1 MVDGL
6 GKISAFSTHKIKN
19 NVITLCRNIMS
30 KQNTEQKEKSERG
43 DHTGDAPMPLTSHLG
58 ELRKRLVHTL
68 IVIIVVF
75 VGATSIEMEL
85 DQPILSAFR
94 APLDARNIPLVFL
107 ELTEPFFT
115 YLRIG
120 LYAALFLSFPYLLGQ
135 IWLFVRP
142 ALFSKERK
150 AIWPFILLSYP
161 LFVGGGLFGYFVVIP
176 YGYDFF
182 LGFENKYTLPS
193 LSMASYLS
201 LTIHLLFAFG
211 LIFELPTVSFIL
223 TRFGIVNAA
232 WLRKNRKYSL
242 VAIFI
247 AAAIL
252 TPPDIFTQTLMAGP
266 LIILYEISIIV
277 SQMAGSIKEEPAS
290 EKENVQDAKSKS

>member
-1 MVDGL
+1 
-6 GKISAFSTHKIKN
+6 
-19 NVITLCRNIMS
+19 MS
-30 KQNTEQKEKSERG
+30 KQNPEQKEKSKREE
-43 DHTGDAPMPLTSHLG
+43 HTDDVPMPLTSHLG

-68 IVIIVVF
+68 IVIIAVF
-75 VGATSIEMEL
+75 VAATAIEMEL

-142 ALFSKERK
+142 ALFSKERN
-150 AIWPFILLSYP
+150 AIWPFILFSYP

-182 LGFENKYTLPS
+182 LGFENKFTLPS

-223 TRFGIVNAA
+223 TSLGIINAA
-232 WLRKNRKYSL
+232 WLRENRKYSL
-242 VAIFI
+242 VVIFI
-247 AAAIL
+247 TAAVL
-252 TPPDIFTQTLMAGP
+252 TPPDVFTQTLMAGP
-266 LIILYEISIIV
+266 LIILYEISILV
-277 SQMAGSIKEEPAS
+277 SKMAERKKEEAAS
-290 EKENVQDAKSKS
+290 ETANVKDAKSKS

>member
-1 MVDGL
+1 
-6 GKISAFSTHKIKN
+6 
-19 NVITLCRNIMS
+19 MS
-30 KQNTEQKEKSERG
+30 KQHPDQKEKSKREE
-43 DHTGDAPMPLTSHLG
+43 HTDDVPMPLTSHLG

-68 IVIIVVF
+68 IVIIAVF
-75 VGATSIEMEL
+75 VAATAIEMEL

-142 ALFSKERK
+142 ALFSKERN
-150 AIWPFILLSYP
+150 AIWPFILFSYP

-182 LGFENKYTLPS
+182 LGFENKFTLPS

-223 TRFGIVNAA
+223 TRLGIINAA
-232 WLRKNRKYSL
+232 WLRENRKYSL
-242 VAIFI
+242 VVIFI
-247 AAAIL
+247 TAAVL
-252 TPPDIFTQTLMAGP
+252 TPPDVFTQTLMAGP
-266 LIILYEISIIV
+266 LIILYEISILV
-277 SQMAGSIKEEPAS
+277 SKMAERKKEEAAS
-290 EKENVQDAKSKS
+290 ETANVKDAKSKS

>member
-1 MVDGL
+1 
-6 GKISAFSTHKIKN
+6 
-19 NVITLCRNIMS
+19 MS

>member
-1 MVDGL
+1 ME
-6 GKISAFSTHKIKN
+6 
-19 NVITLCRNIMS
+19 
-30 KQNTEQKEKSERG
+30 KQNTEQKEKTEREY
-43 DHTGDAPMPLTSHLG
+43 HTDDVPMPLTSHLG

-94 APLDARNIPLVFL
+94 APLDVRNIPLVFL

-120 LYAALFLSFPYLLGQ
+120 LYASLFLSFPYLLGQ
-135 IWLFVRP
+135 IWLFIRP

-150 AIWPFILLSYP
+150 AVWPFILLSYP

-182 LGFENKYTLPS
+182 LGFENKFTLPS

-223 TRFGIVNAA
+223 TRIGIINAS

-242 VAIFI
+242 VVIFI
-247 AAAIL
+247 TAAIL
-252 TPPDIFTQTLMAGP
+252 TPPDVFTQTLMAGP
-266 LIILYEISIIV
+266 LIILYEVSIFV
-277 SQMAGSIKEEPAS
+277 SLMASRKKEESAP
-290 EKENVQDAKSKS
+290 EKVNDQVAKSKS

>member
-1 MVDGL
+1 
-6 GKISAFSTHKIKN
+6 
-19 NVITLCRNIMS
+19 MS
-30 KQNTEQKEKSERG
+30 KQNPEQKEKSKRKE
-43 DHTGDAPMPLTSHLG
+43 HTDDVPMPLTSHLG

-68 IVIIVVF
+68 IVIIAVF
-75 VGATSIEMEL
+75 VAATLIEMEL

-142 ALFSKERK
+142 ALFSKERN
-150 AIWPFILLSYP
+150 AIWPFILFSYP

-182 LGFENKYTLPS
+182 LGFENKFTLPS

-223 TRFGIVNAA
+223 TRLGIINAA
-232 WLRKNRKYSL
+232 WLRENRKYSL
-242 VAIFI
+242 VVIFI
-247 AAAIL
+247 TAAVL
-252 TPPDIFTQTLMAGP
+252 TPPDVFTQTLMAGP
-266 LIILYEISIIV
+266 LIILYEISILV
-277 SQMAGSIKEEPAS
+277 SKMAERKKEEAAS
-290 EKENVQDAKSKS
+290 ETANVKDAKSKS

>member
-1 MVDGL
+1 
-6 GKISAFSTHKIKN
+6 
-19 NVITLCRNIMS
+19 MS
-30 KQNTEQKEKSERG
+30 KQNPEQKEKSKREE
-43 DHTGDAPMPLTSHLG
+43 HTDDVPMPLTSHLG

-68 IVIIVVF
+68 IVIIAVF
-75 VGATSIEMEL
+75 VAATLIEMEL

-142 ALFSKERK
+142 ALFSKERN
-150 AIWPFILLSYP
+150 AIWPFILFSYP

-182 LGFENKYTLPS
+182 LGFENKFTLPS

-223 TRFGIVNAA
+223 TRLGIINAA
-232 WLRKNRKYSL
+232 WLRENRKYSL
-242 VAIFI
+242 VVIFI
-247 AAAIL
+247 TAAVL
-252 TPPDIFTQTLMAGP
+252 TPPDVFTQTLMAGP
-266 LIILYEISIIV
+266 LIILYEISIFV
-277 SQMAGSIKEEPAS
+277 SKMAERKKEEPAS
-290 EKENVQDAKSKS
+290 ETANVQDAKYKS

>member
-1 MVDGL
+1 
-6 GKISAFSTHKIKN
+6 
-19 NVITLCRNIMS
+19 MS
-30 KQNTEQKEKSERG
+30 KQNPEQKEKSKREE
-43 DHTGDAPMPLTSHLG
+43 HTDDVPMPLTSHLG

-68 IVIIVVF
+68 IVIIAVF
-75 VGATSIEMEL
+75 VAATLIEMEL

-142 ALFSKERK
+142 ALFSKERN
-150 AIWPFILLSYP
+150 AIWPFILFSYP

-182 LGFENKYTLPS
+182 LGFENKFTLPS

-223 TRFGIVNAA
+223 TRLGIINAA
-232 WLRKNRKYSL
+232 WLRENRKYSL
-242 VAIFI
+242 VVIFI
-247 AAAIL
+247 TAAVL
-252 TPPDIFTQTLMAGP
+252 TPPDVFTQTLMAGP
-266 LIILYEISIIV
+266 LIILYEISILV
-277 SQMAGSIKEEPAS
+277 SKMAERKKEEAAS
-290 EKENVQDAKSKS
+290 ETVNVKDAKSKS

>member
-1 MVDGL
+1 M
-6 GKISAFSTHKIKN
+6 
-19 NVITLCRNIMS
+19 R
-30 KQNTEQKEKSERG
+30 KQNTEQKEKRNKEE
-43 DHTGDAPMPLTSHLG
+43 HTDDVPMPLTSHLG
-58 ELRKRLVHTL
+58 ELRKRLVRTL
-68 IVIIVVF
+68 IVIMVVF
-75 VGATSIEMEL
+75 VGATVAEMEL
-85 DQPILSAFR
+85 NQPILSAFR
-94 APLDARNIPLVFL
+94 APLDARNVPLVFL

-120 LYAALFLSFPYLLGQ
+120 LYTAIFLSFPYLLGQ

-150 AIWPFILLSYP
+150 AVWPFILLSYP

-176 YGYDFF
+176 FGYDFF

-211 LIFELPTVSFIL
+211 LVFELPTVSFIL
-223 TRFGIVNAA
+223 TRFGIVNAD

-242 VAIFI
+242 VVIFI
-247 AAAIL
+247 AAAVL

-266 LIILYEISIIV
+266 LIILYEISILV
-277 SQMAGSIKEEPAS
+277 SVMAGRKTEDTVIK
-290 EKENVQDAKSKS
+290 

>member
-1 MVDGL
+1 
-6 GKISAFSTHKIKN
+6 
-19 NVITLCRNIMS
+19 MS
-30 KQNTEQKEKSERG
+30 KQNPEQKEKSKREE
-43 DHTGDAPMPLTSHLG
+43 HTDDVPMPLTSHLG

-68 IVIIVVF
+68 IVIIAVF
-75 VGATSIEMEL
+75 VAATSIEMEL

-142 ALFSKERK
+142 ALFSKERN
-150 AIWPFILLSYP
+150 AIWPFILFSYP

-182 LGFENKYTLPS
+182 LGFENKFTLPS

-223 TRFGIVNAA
+223 TRLGIINAA
-232 WLRKNRKYSL
+232 WLRENRKYSL
-242 VAIFI
+242 VVIFI
-247 AAAIL
+247 TAAVL
-252 TPPDIFTQTLMAGP
+252 TPPDVFTQTLMAGP
-266 LIILYEISIIV
+266 LILLYEISIFV
-277 SQMAGSIKEEPAS
+277 SKMAGRKKEEPAS
-290 EKENVQDAKSKS
+290 ETANVQDAKYKS

>member
-1 MVDGL
+1 
-6 GKISAFSTHKIKN
+6 
-19 NVITLCRNIMS
+19 MS
-30 KQNTEQKEKSERG
+30 KQNPEQKEKSKREE
-43 DHTGDAPMPLTSHLG
+43 HTDDVPMPLTSHLG

-68 IVIIVVF
+68 IVIIAVF
-75 VGATSIEMEL
+75 VAATSIEMEL

-142 ALFSKERK
+142 ALFSKERN
-150 AIWPFILLSYP
+150 AIWPFILFSYP

-182 LGFENKYTLPS
+182 LGFENKFTLPS

-223 TRFGIVNAA
+223 TRLGIINAA
-232 WLRKNRKYSL
+232 WLRENRKYSL
-242 VAIFI
+242 VVIFI
-247 AAAIL
+247 TAAVL
-252 TPPDIFTQTLMAGP
+252 TPPDVFTQTLMAGP
-266 LIILYEISIIV
+266 LIILYEISIFV
-277 SQMAGSIKEEPAS
+277 SKMAGRKKEEPAS
-290 EKENVQDAKSKS
+290 ETANVQDAKSKS

>member
-1 MVDGL
+1 
-6 GKISAFSTHKIKN
+6 
-19 NVITLCRNIMS
+19 MS
-30 KQNTEQKEKSERG
+30 KQNPEQKEKSKREE
-43 DHTGDAPMPLTSHLG
+43 HTDDVPMPLTSHLG

-68 IVIIVVF
+68 IVIIAVF
-75 VGATSIEMEL
+75 VAATSIEMEL

-142 ALFSKERK
+142 ALFSKERN
-150 AIWPFILLSYP
+150 AIWPFILFSYP

-182 LGFENKYTLPS
+182 LGFENKFTLPS

-223 TRFGIVNAA
+223 TRLGIINAA
-232 WLRKNRKYSL
+232 WLRENRKYSL
-242 VAIFI
+242 VVIFI
-247 AAAIL
+247 TAAVL
-252 TPPDIFTQTLMAGP
+252 TPPDVFTQTLMAGP
-266 LIILYEISIIV
+266 LIILYEISILV
-277 SQMAGSIKEEPAS
+277 SKMAERKKEEAAS
-290 EKENVQDAKSKS
+290 KTANVKDAKSKS

>member
-6 GKISAFSTHKIKN
+6 GKNSAFSTHKIKN

-58 ELRKRLVHTL
+58 ELRTRLVHTL

-223 TRFGIVNAA
+223 TRFGIVNAD

-242 VAIFI
+242 VVIFI

>member
-6 GKISAFSTHKIKN
+6 GKNSAFSTHKIKN

-242 VAIFI
+242 VVIFI

-252 TPPDIFTQTLMAGP
+252 TPPDVFTQTLMAGP

>member
-1 MVDGL
+1 
-6 GKISAFSTHKIKN
+6 
-19 NVITLCRNIMS
+19 MS
-30 KQNTEQKEKSERG
+30 KQNPEQKEKSKREE
-43 DHTGDAPMPLTSHLG
+43 HTDDVPMPLTSHLG

-68 IVIIVVF
+68 IVIIAVF
-75 VGATSIEMEL
+75 VAATFIEMEL

-142 ALFSKERK
+142 ALFSKERN
-150 AIWPFILLSYP
+150 AIWPFILFSYP

-182 LGFENKYTLPS
+182 LGFENKFTLPS

-223 TRFGIVNAA
+223 TRLGIINAA
-232 WLRKNRKYSL
+232 WLRENRKYSL
-242 VAIFI
+242 VVIFI
-247 AAAIL
+247 TAAVL
-252 TPPDIFTQTLMAGP
+252 TPPDVFTQTLMAGP
-266 LIILYEISIIV
+266 LILLYEISIFV
-277 SQMAGSIKEEPAS
+277 SKMAGRKKEEPAS
-290 EKENVQDAKSKS
+290 ETANVKDAKSKS

>member
-6 GKISAFSTHKIKN
+6 GKNSAFSTHKIKN

-30 KQNTEQKEKSERG
+30 KQNTEQKEQSERG

-58 ELRKRLVHTL
+58 ELRKRLVNTL

-223 TRFGIVNAA
+223 TRFGIVNAD

-242 VAIFI
+242 VVIFI

-252 TPPDIFTQTLMAGP
+252 TPPDVFTQTLMAGP
-266 LIILYEISIIV
+266 LIILYEISIFV

-290 EKENVQDAKSKS
+290 EKANVQDAKSKS

>member
-1 MVDGL
+1 ME
-6 GKISAFSTHKIKN
+6 
-19 NVITLCRNIMS
+19 
-30 KQNTEQKEKSERG
+30 KQNTEQKEKTERE
-43 DHTGDAPMPLTSHLG
+43 DYTDDVPMPLTSHLG

-94 APLDARNIPLVFL
+94 APLDVRNIPLVFL

-120 LYAALFLSFPYLLGQ
+120 LYASLFLSFPYLLGQ
-135 IWLFVRP
+135 IWLFIRP

-150 AIWPFILLSYP
+150 AVWPFILLSYP

-182 LGFENKYTLPS
+182 LGFENKFTLPS

-223 TRFGIVNAA
+223 TRIGIINAS

-242 VAIFI
+242 VVIFI
-247 AAAIL
+247 TAAIL
-252 TPPDIFTQTLMAGP
+252 TPPDVFTQTLMAGP
-266 LIILYEISIIV
+266 LIILYEVSIFV
-277 SQMAGSIKEEPAS
+277 SLMAHRKKEESAP
-290 EKENVQDAKSKS
+290 EKLNDQVAKSKS

>member
-6 GKISAFSTHKIKN
+6 GKNSAFSTHKIKN

-43 DHTGDAPMPLTSHLG
+43 EHTGDAPMPLTSHLG

-85 DQPILSAFR
+85 DQPILSTFR

-223 TRFGIVNAA
+223 TRFGIVNAD

-242 VAIFI
+242 VVIFI

-252 TPPDIFTQTLMAGP
+252 TPPDVFTQTLMAGP

>member
-1 MVDGL
+1 M
-6 GKISAFSTHKIKN
+6 
-19 NVITLCRNIMS
+19 CRNIMS
-30 KQNTEQKEKSERG
+30 KHNTEQQEKSKQEEQPY
-43 DHTGDAPMPLTSHLG
+43 DVPMALTSHLG

-75 VGATSIEMEL
+75 VCATSIEMEL

-94 APLDARNIPLVFL
+94 APLDVRNIPLVFL

-135 IWLFVRP
+135 IWLFIRP

-223 TRFGIVNAA
+223 TKFGIVNAA

-242 VAIFI
+242 VVIFI

-252 TPPDIFTQTLMAGP
+252 TPPDVFTQTLMAGP
-266 LIILYEISIIV
+266 LIILYEISIFV
-277 SQMAGSIKEEPAS
+277 SQIAGSKKEESSRETA
-290 EKENVQDAKSKS
+290 NTQDAKSKS

>member
-1 MVDGL
+1 
-6 GKISAFSTHKIKN
+6 
-19 NVITLCRNIMS
+19 MS
-30 KQNTEQKEKSERG
+30 KQNPEQKKKSEIEE
-43 DHTGDAPMPLTSHLG
+43 HTDDLPMPLTSHLG

-68 IVIIVVF
+68 IVIIAVF
-75 VGATSIEMEL
+75 VAATSIEMEL

-120 LYAALFLSFPYLLGQ
+120 LYAALFLSFPFLLGQ

-142 ALFSKERK
+142 ALFSKERN
-150 AIWPFILLSYP
+150 AIWPFILFSYP

-182 LGFENKYTLPS
+182 LGFENKFTLPS

-223 TRFGIVNAA
+223 TRLGIINAA

-242 VAIFI
+242 VVIFI
-247 AAAIL
+247 AAAVL
-252 TPPDIFTQTLMAGP
+252 TPPDVFTQTLMAGP
-266 LIILYEISIIV
+266 LIILYEISIFV
-277 SQMAGSIKEEPAS
+277 SKMAGRKKEQPAS
-290 EKENVQDAKSKS
+290 ETANVKDVKSKS

>member
-1 MVDGL
+1 
-6 GKISAFSTHKIKN
+6 
-19 NVITLCRNIMS
+19 MS
-30 KQNTEQKEKSERG
+30 KQNPEQKEKSKREE
-43 DHTGDAPMPLTSHLG
+43 HTDDVPMPLTSHLG

-68 IVIIVVF
+68 IVIIAVF
-75 VGATSIEMEL
+75 VAATAIEMEL

-142 ALFSKERK
+142 ALFSKERN
-150 AIWPFILLSYP
+150 AIWPFILFSYP

-182 LGFENKYTLPS
+182 LGFENKFTLPS

-223 TRFGIVNAA
+223 TRLGIINAT
-232 WLRKNRKYSL
+232 WLRENRKYSL
-242 VAIFI
+242 VVIFI
-247 AAAIL
+247 TAAVL
-252 TPPDIFTQTLMAGP
+252 TPPDVFTQTLMAGP
-266 LIILYEISIIV
+266 LIILYEISILV
-277 SQMAGSIKEEPAS
+277 SKMAERKKEEAAS
-290 EKENVQDAKSKS
+290 ETANVKDAKSKS